1 MAVIVRLPGLL
12 DSYTAGAR
20 RVQVDVDR
28 EASLDA
34 VLRELDRR
42 YPGLRFRVIDE
53 QQRVRPHIKIF
64 LDGNLTKELNTRA
77 GEHAELMIVGAL
89 SGG

>member
-1 MAVIVRLPGLL
+1 MIVRLPGLL

-20 RVQVDVDR
+20 RVQVDVD
-28 EASLDA
+28 ADANLDA

-42 YPGLRFRVIDE
+42 YPGLRFRVVDE
-53 QQRVRPHIKIF
+53 QDSVRPHIKMF
-64 LDGNLTKELNTRA
+64 LDGELTKELKAPA
-77 GEHAELMIVGAL
+77 GQMTELMIVGAL

>member
-1 MAVIVRLPGLL
+1 MIVRLPGLL

-20 RVQVDVDR
+20 RVEVELGP

-42 YPGLRFRVIDE
+42 CPGLRFRVVDE
-53 QQRVRPHIKIF
+53 QQHVRPHIKMF
-64 LDGNLTKELNTRA
+64 LDGSLARELTAPA
-77 GEHAELMIVGAL
+77 GANAELMIVGAL
-89 SGG
+89 TGG